1 MYDNVAGLWVC
12 QTKGPGA
19 TTLHHRP
26 QPGIYIL
33 TAGKRE

>member
-12 QTKGPGA
+12 QTKGLGA

-26 QPGIYIL
+26 QPDIYIL